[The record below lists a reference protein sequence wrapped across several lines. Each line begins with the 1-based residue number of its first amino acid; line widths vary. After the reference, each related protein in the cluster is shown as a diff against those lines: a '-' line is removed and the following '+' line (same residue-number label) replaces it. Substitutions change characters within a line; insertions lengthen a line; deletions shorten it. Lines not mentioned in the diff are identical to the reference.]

1 MGVVRTLSPG
11 AAALRAMAVEQEKLR
26 AMVAAQERSNA
37 ALVASVDRAE
47 TVLAALAAGANAGR
61 QGFIDAAEAIYTDLA
76 RPTDTEFDRL
86 VWAARVSSN
95 RPRGDIEKAFR
106 ARLGGAS
113 WETSAA
119 AVDGYLRPS
128 AETVRRWAKVAVAS
142 EPRFAGV
149 FRLPRPEAPVAGR
162 EEAVA

>member
-11 AAALRAMAVEQEKLR
+11 AAALRA
-26 AMVAAQERSNA
+26 
-37 ALVASVDRAE
+37 ASVDRAE
-47 TVLAALAAGANAGR
+47 TVLAALVAGANARR
-61 QGFIDAAEAIYTDLA
+61 QGFIDAAGAIYTDLA
-76 RPTDTEFDRL
+76 TPTDTEFDQL
-86 VWAARVSSN
+86 VWTACVSSN
-95 RPRGDIEKAFR
+95 RPRGDIEKTFR

-113 WETSAA
+113 WEASAA

-149 FRLPRPEAPVAGR
+149 FRLPQPAGPVTGS

>member
-1 MGVVRTLSPG
+1 MRREGLSPG
-11 AAALRAMAVEQEKLR
+11 ATALRTMAAEQERLR
-26 AMVAAQERSNA
+26 ALAAAQERSNEALVARVHRAETALA
-37 ALVASVDRAE
+37 ALVA
-47 TVLAALAAGANAGR
+47 GANADR
-61 QGFIDAAEAIYTDLA
+61 QGFIDAAEVIYADLT
-76 RPTDTEFDRL
+76 RPTAMEFDQL
-86 VWAARVSSN
+86 VRAACGSSN
-95 RPRGDIEKAFR
+95 RRRGDIETAFR
-106 ARLGGAS
+106 ARLDGSS
-113 WETSAA
+113 WEASAA